1 MVSTPIS
8 QLYLQHHIDILP
20 TFNSNTTGQ
29 NQNLRPHHTRQP
41 IPSTWSAHAPWD
53 VECTDALDIV
63 FGFAELVHNEA
74 EFPLDWEQ
82 KSPRYMADYEATIRT
97 DLLIFVDKIIT
108 TPFEIFREIKMID
121 LEVNK
126 LFINILGFYLKII
139 EFSKVFMSMIEN
151 N

>member
-1 MVSTPIS
+1 
-8 QLYLQHHIDILP
+8 
-20 TFNSNTTGQ
+20 
-29 NQNLRPHHTRQP
+29 
-41 IPSTWSAHAPWD
+41 
-53 VECTDALDIV
+53 
-63 FGFAELVHNEA
+63 
-74 EFPLDWEQ
+74 
-82 KSPRYMADYEATIRT
+82 MADYEATIRT